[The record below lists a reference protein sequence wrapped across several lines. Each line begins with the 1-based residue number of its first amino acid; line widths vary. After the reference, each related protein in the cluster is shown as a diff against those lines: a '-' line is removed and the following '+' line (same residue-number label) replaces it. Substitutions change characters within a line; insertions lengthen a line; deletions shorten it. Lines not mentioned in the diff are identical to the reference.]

1 MVIDNYPVVIDN
13 YPVVIDNYP
22 VVIDYYP
29 VVMFCLW
36 QFGWPQLNAVD
47 HIEMDKYGSR
57 ILLVKIL

>member
-13 YPVVIDNYP
+13 YPVI
-22 VVIDYYP
+22 IDYYP

-47 HIEMDKYGSR
+47 HMEVDKYGSR